1 MDESAVTLVVGP
13 AGGGR
18 IEFRDGVGDGSRA
31 GAGAFACD
39 SAVVWSGG
47 RQGEEWIVGE
57 SERGV
62 VRLIRGRDTSGS
74 VLDALRE
81 VELSVKGSTQGL
93 GAVFGALI
101 AAEKGLS
108 QGMAD
113 VSGSPALFAQLAEGD
128 QLKGGSNWDEATLG
142 EQVEGCLEGV
152 MEGRGVARPEAGP
165 LDSARFWITMGERL
179 WGGTERGRLG
189 KTSLGES
196 SRRVLTM
203 VAGAWMEL
211 QPEGRVVVRGSH
223 FRLRGAARR
232 MAWPQVMEWEAGE
245 VDLRALKYLTA
256 YHSAYRF
263 DGILAGLLG
272 VAGTGDEG
280 VPALVAASESRVLL
294 EEAALKWVCDP
305 YGSFRVDLPPR
316 TPMTRW
322 GVTSLRVWIVRGQG
336 FWVALE
342 AGDQPG
348 ASLEWCVG
356 PPHLRRWVLT
366 EQTLPGVHLTM
377 SALWRDLK
385 LGGKDVILS
394 GERPGGKEVDAK
406 EGARLR
412 LHGRIRWG
420 SEDELKQILREA
432 YPVEEHLRV
441 LPRGKR
447 ATRRAYRQA
456 LSHGHIL
463 KPGTTFVRGHRRG
476 KPDETVENVPV
487 KAQGLARLIQASRV
501 GVEKQ
506 VGVGTR

>member
-1 MDESAVTLVVGP
+1 
-13 AGGGR
+13 
-18 IEFRDGVGDGSRA
+18 
-31 GAGAFACD
+31 
-39 SAVVWSGG
+39 
-47 RQGEEWIVGE
+47 
-57 SERGV
+57 
-62 VRLIRGRDTSGS
+62 
-74 VLDALRE
+74 
-81 VELSVKGSTQGL
+81 
-93 GAVFGALI
+93 
-101 AAEKGLS
+101 
-108 QGMAD
+108 
-113 VSGSPALFAQLAEGD
+113 
-128 QLKGGSNWDEATLG
+128 
-142 EQVEGCLEGV
+142 V
-152 MEGRGVARPEAGP
+152 MGGRGVARPEAGP

-179 WGGTERGRLG
+179 WDGTGRGRLG

-196 SRRVLTM
+196 SRRVLMM

-245 VDLRALKYLTA
+245 VDPRALKYLTA
-256 YHSAYRF
+256 YHSTYCF

-272 VAGTGDEG
+272 VPGAAEEG
-280 VPALVAASESRVLL
+280 VPPLVAASESRALL

-305 YGSFRVDLPPR
+305 YGSFRVDLPAR
-316 TPMTRW
+316 TPMTHW

-342 AGDQPG
+342 SGDQPG

-366 EQTLPGVHLTM
+366 EKTLPGVHLTM

-385 LGGKDVILS
+385 LGGKEVILA
-394 GERPGGKEVDAK
+394 GERRGGGEADGKGAK
-406 EGARLR
+406 LH

-420 SEDELKQILREA
+420 SEEELKRILREA

-447 ATRRAYRQA
+447 ATRSAYRRA

-463 KPGTTFVRGHRRG
+463 KPGTTFVRSHRRG

-501 GVEKQ
+501 AGQKQ
-506 VGVGTR
+506 SGGGTR